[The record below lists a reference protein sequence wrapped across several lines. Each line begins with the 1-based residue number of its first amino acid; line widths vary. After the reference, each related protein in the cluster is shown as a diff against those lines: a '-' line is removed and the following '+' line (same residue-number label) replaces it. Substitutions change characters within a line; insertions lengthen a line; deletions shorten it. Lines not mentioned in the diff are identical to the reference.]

1 MTKKWQLKERA
12 KELRKKGFSYSEIVE
27 QVPVSKSTISIWCK
41 NIELTKKQ
49 IARLGSLYDT
59 QFRGAKANQL
69 KRKKEIEI
77 IKKNAKKEIKHL
89 NNYEIKMI
97 GAALY
102 WAEGSKVK
110 SSSFTNSDPLLIK
123 FMMKWYRDICKVPEN
138 KIKPYLHL
146 HTGLDEK
153 KARKYWSRIINIP
166 TNRFGSTFFKK
177 EGTGHRKN
185 KLYNGTLRI
194 QVNSEDLRHKIL
206 AWVEKI
212 CNYIN

>member
-1 MTKKWQLKERA
+1 MTRKWQLKERA
-12 KELRKKGFSYSEIVE
+12 RELRKKGFSYSEIIK
-27 QVPVSKSTISIWCK
+27 QIPVSKSTISFWCRDIK
-41 NIELTKKQ
+41 LTKKQ
-49 IARLGSLYDT
+49 ITRLGSLYDT

-77 IKKNAKKEIKHL
+77 IRKNAKKEIKKL
-89 NNYEIKMI
+89 SNYEIKII

-123 FMMKWYRDICKVPEN
+123 FIMKWYRDVCKVPEN

-153 KARKYWSRIINIP
+153 KAKKYWSKIISIP
-166 TNRFGSTFFKK
+166 VNRFGSTFFKK